1 MKAYRLAAWPQ
12 LQARFDKV
20 ACRRMLS
27 NMSHRRTTLTQL
39 VECSWIRRHD
49 VRRFIDML
57 ECRGLLAGREAT
69 DPDSLFGSLRPSGGW
84 LKRTLAGT
92 QADSR

>member
-1 MKAYRLAAWPQ
+1 
-12 LQARFDKV
+12 
-20 ACRRMLS
+20 
-27 NMSHRRTTLTQL
+27 
-39 VECSWIRRHD
+39 